1 MATYASRYKPSDDVK
16 KRQQAY
22 ESYTAQKPTYESRYQ
37 ADIDALRDS
46 IQNRDAF
53 NYNVNEDALYQQ
65 LKDQYVQQGRMA
77 MMDTMGQAAG
87 LTGGYGSSYG
97 QMAGQQAYQGY
108 LQGLNDQIPD
118 LYGMAL
124 DRYIAEGDAMLQN
137 YGMMLDQ
144 EAMDYGRYQDQYNAW
159 QNEYN
164 RLYGE
169 YQDALSADYS
179 MYRDNVEDDK
189 WQTEYDEALRQY
201 NAALSAAGGSGGGSG
216 GAGSGSGSGSV
227 SDGKD
232 DKTTANTGRR
242 IDSVTLPE
250 LTYDNGMTESEI
262 AQAAAEYFDENPDVG
277 LDSRTLSNWLSANG
291 YTSADGSA
299 DLFKAYLQ
307 MAGAGYT
314 YSSPKP
320 KAPTKGGGTNTNS
333 FMTR

>member
-201 NAALSAAGGSGGGSG
+201 NLAMGLNADGTPVSSSGGGSSG
-216 GAGSGSGSGSV
+216 YGSGGSSGRG
-227 SDGKD
+227 
-232 DKTTANTGRR
+232 DKETKGGNTTDLTYDR
-242 IDSVTLPE
+242 E
-250 LTYDNGMTESEI
+250 LTYNEWQEARNAYLSGDKDVPYAVARYSSYPEYAAAYT
-262 AQAAAEYFDENPDVG
+262 QAAY
-277 LDSRTLSNWLSANG
+277 SKK
-291 YTSADGSA
+291 YGSI
-299 DLFKAYLQ
+299 K
-307 MAGAGYT
+307 
-314 YSSPKP
+314 
-320 KAPTKGGGTNTNS
+320 
-333 FMTR
+333 